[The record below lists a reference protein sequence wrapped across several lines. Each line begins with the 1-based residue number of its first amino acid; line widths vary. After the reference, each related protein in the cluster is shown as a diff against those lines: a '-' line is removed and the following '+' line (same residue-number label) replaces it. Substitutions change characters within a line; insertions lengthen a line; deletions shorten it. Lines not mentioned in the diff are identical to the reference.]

1 MVSNR
6 TNDRKISRRT
16 SSESEK
22 SGFQTGRGQLNHL
35 DTCVDKLPV
44 RRRTKEHRKMVNHFA
59 ARTKSAE
66 NMELGD
72 RDREDNRVGAC
83 DTR

>member
-1 MVSNR
+1 MVNNR
-6 TNDRKISRRT
+6 KNDRKISRRT

-35 DTCVDKLPV
+35 DTCVEKLTV
-44 RRRTKEHRKMVNHFA
+44 RRRIKAHRKIVNHFA

-66 NMELGD
+66 NLESGD
-72 RDREDNRVGAC
+72 RDREYNMVAYY
-83 DTR
+83 TR